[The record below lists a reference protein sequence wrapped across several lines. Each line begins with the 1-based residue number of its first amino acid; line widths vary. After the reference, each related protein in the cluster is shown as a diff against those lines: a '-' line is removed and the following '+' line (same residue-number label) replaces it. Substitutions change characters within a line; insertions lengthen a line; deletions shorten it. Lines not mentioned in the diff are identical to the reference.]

1 MEPISLILAA
11 LLAGAAKG
19 AGQTAAEAV
28 QDAYRGLRD
37 ALKRRL
43 AGKPAAEQAVE
54 QYTESPDDWKS
65 NLEVHLRQAGA
76 DRDQALLDAAAL
88 VLRQADPAGA
98 ATGKYVVNL
107 AGSQGV
113 QIGDHNQQR
122 NDFGSPP
129 PR

>member
-11 LLAGAAKG
+11 LLAGATKG
-19 AGQTAAEAV
+19 AGKAAAEAV
-28 QDAYRGLRD
+28 QDAYRGLRE

-65 NLEVHLRQAGA
+65 NLETHLRQAGA

-113 QIGDHNQQR
+113 QVGDHNQQD
-122 NDFGSPP
+122 NVFNAPP
-129 PR
+129 SS